1 MNTGAALREN
11 FDRRFVG
18 PFAPVPDA
26 AARRLD
32 EGAVRRDDRPALKLA
47 LAKVGAGDT
56 VATPIR
62 WTMPAAI
69 DATEW
74 THARPTPDTL
84 VRDYLYADVAT
95 LIAPGATGK
104 TTLLLYEAICIVLGL
119 LLYGLEVLRRGPVL
133 ILTAEDSREMLVAR
147 LRSIAVEMGLSA
159 EQIAVVMEQVR
170 ISDVSGTGLK
180 LTKVR
185 GDAVVPADT
194 VDQVIAGC
202 RDFKPVLIVIDPA
215 VSFGIGESRVN
226 DAEQGLV
233 EAARKL
239 RRALNCCVRY
249 VHHTGKQNAR
259 DRTVD
264 QYSGRGGSAFADG
277 ARMVAVLQVV
287 TSDEWLQATGTE
299 LLDGD
304 TGLRLAR
311 PKLSYAPPA
320 SDIFVRRTGYRFQHV
335 MPSSNGAATL
345 RDANANQVWQL
356 MDSELKQG
364 RYHSRNSLE
373 SLDHGIKRADLRK
386 AIDWL
391 VSSGR
396 IETRDRPN
404 NNQGGAYKYFH
415 PVASPSN
422 VGEPNQKQE
431 ICLASEKVVFASP
444 PYTENNGGE
453 APPLVLSASVGSP
466 EKPGEASAKQGEPT
480 LVDGAAAFG
489 QQVSAGMGDF

>member
-1 MNTGAALREN
+1 MELWRAAPGAGEMMASSIAVSSDGLRRYPPGYHKAN
-11 FDRRFVG
+11 FERNFVG
-18 PFAPVPDA
+18 PRLPADDA
-26 AARRLD
+26 RQR
-32 EGAVRRDDRPALKLA
+32 A
-47 LAKVGAGDT
+47 LAGLASQKVGAGGT
-56 VATPIR
+56 ATAPSS
-62 WTMPAAI
+62 WALPSAI
-69 DATEW
+69 DAAEW
-74 THARPTPDTL
+74 KHARPTPDTV
-84 VRDYLYADVAT
+84 VRNYLYADVAT

-147 LRSIAVEMGLSA
+147 LRSIATEMGLTA
-159 EQIAVVMEQVR
+159 EQIGVVMDQIR

-185 GDAVVPADT
+185 SDAVVPANT

-249 VHHTGKQNAR
+249 IHHTGKQNAR

-277 ARMVAVLQVV
+277 ARMVAVLQSM

-299 LLDGD
+299 LHDGD

-320 SDIFVRRTGYRFQHV
+320 SDIFIRRTGYRFQHV

-345 RDANANQVWQL
+345 RDATANQVWQL
-356 MDSELKQG
+356 LDSELKQG

-386 AIDWL
+386 AVDWL
-391 VSSGR
+391 IASGR
-396 IETRDRPN
+396 IETRDRPD

-431 ICLASEKVVFASP
+431 ICLASETMVFASP

-466 EKPGEASAKQGEPT
+466 EMHGEASANHGES
-480 LVDGAAAFG
+480 L
-489 QQVSAGMGDF
+489 SIEDF

>member
-1 MNTGAALREN
+1 MSTAA
-11 FDRRFVG
+11 V
-18 PFAPVPDA
+18 PFPMPQYHESYPMPDDGDLPPLEA
-26 AARRLD
+26 YCDDPLLD
-32 EGAVRRDDRPALKLA
+32 GRATKASGS
-47 LAKVGAGDT
+47 AKVGAGGT
-56 VATPIR
+56 AAAPTR
-62 WTMPAAI
+62 WTMPSAI
-69 DATEW
+69 DAAEW
-74 THARPTPDTL
+74 MHARPTPDTL

-119 LLYGLEVLRRGPVL
+119 LLYGLEVVRRGPVL

-147 LRSIAVEMGLSA
+147 LRSIATEMGLTA
-159 EQIAVVMEQVR
+159 EQITVVREQVR
-170 ISDVSGTGLK
+170 ISDVSGTGFK
-180 LTKVR
+180 LTKVH
-185 GDAVVPADT
+185 GEVVVPTET
-194 VDQVIAGC
+194 VDQVIAEC
-202 RDFKPVLIVIDPA
+202 RDFKPVLVVIDPT

-259 DRTVD
+259 DGAVD
-264 QYSGRGGSAFADG
+264 QYAGRGGSAFADG
-277 ARMVAVLQVV
+277 TRMVAVLQLM
-287 TSDEWLQATGTE
+287 TADKWLQATGTE
-299 LLDGD
+299 LHDGD

-320 SDIFVRRTGYRFQHV
+320 GDIFIRRTGYKFQHV

-356 MDSELKQG
+356 LDSELQQG
-364 RYHSRNSLE
+364 RLHSQNSLE

-391 VSSGR
+391 ISSGR
-396 IETRDRPN
+396 IESRARPN
-404 NNQGGAYKYFH
+404 NHQGGAYKYFH
-415 PVASPSN
+415 PIASPSN
-422 VGEPNQKQE
+422 AGEPNQKQE
-431 ICLASEKVVFASP
+431 VCLASETMVFASP
-444 PYTENNGGE
+444 PYTENSGGE

-466 EKPGEASAKQGEPT
+466 EKHGEASANHGEPIF
-480 LVDGAAAFG
+480 VE
-489 QQVSAGMGDF
+489 DF